1 MSLSEFF
8 TQLSHT
14 PALWVTSVLTLGV
27 IFVNGWTDAPNAIAT
42 CVVTRAMRP
51 RSAILMAALCNF
63 AGVLFMTMISP
74 RVAETIFHM
83 VDFGA
88 DARAAQ
94 IALSAAML
102 SIVAW
107 AVFAWAFG
115 IPTSESHALIAGL
128 TGSAIAMHGNLG
140 GVNGAE
146 WAKVLYGL
154 AFSVILGFALGFFFT
169 KALQK
174 ICKNA
179 DYRRANAF
187 FDKGQVAAAAGTAF
201 MHGAQDG
208 QKFMGVFLLGIALC
222 GGDTRA
228 AATGIPLWLMILC
241 SAVMGLG
248 TSIGGMKIIKAVGMD
263 MVKIEKYQGFAADI
277 SATAG
282 LLACSL
288 LGMPVSTT
296 HAKTTAIMGAGA
308 AKRRKSVN
316 FSVAKEMLLTW
327 VLTFPGCGAIGY
339 LVTKLFVRVF

>member
-83 VDFGA
+83 VDFGS

-115 IPTSESHALIAGL
+115 IPTSESHALAAGL
-128 TGSAIAMHGNLG
+128 TGAAVAQAGDLSCIRWWAWGRVLG
-140 GVNGAE
+140 GLILS
-146 WAKVLYGL
+146 VLL
-154 AFSVILGFALGFFFT
+154 AFWAGRAVQRRLARLRADPRALRLAQLPG
-169 KALQK
+169 
-174 ICKNA
+174 
-179 DYRRANAF
+179 
-187 FDKGQVAAAAGTAF
+187 AAAAAF
-201 MHGAQDG
+201 LHGAQDG
-208 QKFMGVFLLGIALC
+208 QKLLGVFLLGLALAQ
-222 GGDTRA
+222 GQGDA
-228 AATGIPLWLMILC
+228 PPGPVPLWLSLLC
-241 SAVMGLG
+241 AAAMSGGTALGGRRIIDRMGR
-248 TSIGGMKIIKAVGMD
+248 D
-263 MVKIEKYQGFAADI
+263 MVALDPCRALSTDLAGALSLWAA
-277 SATAG
+277 T
-282 LLACSL
+282 L
-288 LGMPVSTT
+288 LGLPVSTT
-296 HAKTTAIMGAGA
+296 HTRTAALLGVGSAGGT
-308 AKRRKSVN
+308 SPDW
-316 FSVAKEMLLTW
+316 SVARQVALAWL
-327 VLTFPGCGAIGY
+327 LTFPCCALLGWAAG
-339 LVTKLFVRVF
+339 RVFLGWL

>member
-1 MSLSEFF
+1 MSLSQFF
-8 TQLSHT
+8 AQLSSV

-83 VDFGA
+83 VDFGS

-201 MHGAQDG
+201 M
-208 QKFMGVFLLGIALC
+208 GVFLLGIALC

-228 AATGIPLWLMILC
+228 AATEIPLWLMILC

>member
-8 TQLSHT
+8 AQLSQT

-27 IFVNGWTDAPNAIAT
+27 ILVNGWTDAPNAIAT

-51 RSAILMAALCNF
+51 RPAILMAALCNF
-63 AGVLFMTMISP
+63 AGVLFMTIISP

-154 AFSVILGFALGFFFT
+154 AFSVVFGFALGFFFT

-222 GGDTRA
+222 GGDTL
-228 AATGIPLWLMILC
+228 AATEISLWLMILC